1 MKLIDCY
8 LEEIATYLPKNLRD
22 DTTAELRS
30 KLESS
35 VEARLTKDPDLSHD
49 QAEVAAL
56 KELGPPYEVADS
68 YVPRPR
74 VLFGP
79 RLYPAFMRTMKIA
92 FAVLVALAALGVV
105 VDLSNSLSLLTVAK
119 SLVAA
124 LSSVLMGSLIFLGIA
139 VVVFSVIERTDIL
152 PPASR
157 EDWDPGTLPE
167 TADPDTVKLGEPLAS
182 IAFLVIALV
191 MLNFFGSWIGAY
203 VTMEDESGWIPLLG
217 PVFESQLWLLNICL
231 ILDLVVNFLV
241 LLKWRWT
248 LPLRWANFGV
258 NCLYLTW
265 LGRIAFGPSVL
276 QPNTDWMNS
285 RGWSAEAI
293 EGYEELFT
301 GLGGVIDI
309 NLKLGFGV
317 ACFFLAY
324 ALFKL
329 LRRTFFG
336 S

>member
-1 MKLIDCY
+1 MKLVDRY
-8 LEEIATYLPKNLRD
+8 LEELATYLPKDLRD
-22 DTTAELRS
+22 DTSAEVQS
-30 KLESS
+30 KLASL
-35 VEARLTKDPDLSHD
+35 VEARLKEDPDLSRE
-49 QAEVAAL
+49 QAETAAL

-79 RLYPAFMRTMKIA
+79 RLYPAFMRTMKIGI
-92 FAVLVALAALGVV
+92 AVVVALAALGVM
-105 VDLSNSLSLLTVAK
+105 VDLSNSLSLLTIAK
-119 SLVAA
+119 SLFAA
-124 LSSVLMGSLIFLGIA
+124 LSSVLMGSVVFLGIA
-139 VVVFSVIERTDIL
+139 VVVFSLIERTAVL
-152 PPASR
+152 PTASR

-167 TADPDTVKLGEPLAS
+167 TDDPDKVKLGDLLAS
-182 IAFLVIALV
+182 IAFLVVALV

-203 VTMEDESGWIPLLG
+203 VTMDDESGWIPLLG

-241 LLKWRWT
+241 LLKWQWT

-258 NCLYLTW
+258 NGLYLTW

-276 QPNTDWMNS
+276 QPNTEWMTS
-285 RGWSAEAI
+285 RGWTAEAI

-301 GLGGVIDI
+301 GLGGVIEI